1 MLFQRIQPEEAP
13 ATERLPEGMQKVVVK
28 TLQGLEEP
36 LAAELTAL
44 GAHDAHPVKR
54 AVECRADKATI
65 YRINYESRLAL
76 RVLVH
81 IHGFT
86 AYNEKNLYHAIQEV
100 DWDQYMA
107 VTDSLAVD
115 AIVAGKVFT
124 HSHYT
129 ALLTK
134 DAIVDQFR
142 DRFKSRPN
150 VDINNPTLRVSVR
163 INATQCDILLDA
175 SGDSLHK
182 RGYRRDSVEAPLNEV
197 LAAGM
202 VALSGWD
209 GTTSFAAPMCGSG
222 TLAIEAAY
230 VATSQPAQFFRE
242 APFGFEKWKDFDK
255 QLWQTVKSTAD
266 GRRNLNIPI
275 KIAASDINQ
284 RARSATAVNALAA
297 GLASVVE
304 VEKMPFDRVKAPD
317 DGGTLIMNPPYDERL
332 KLSEVED
339 FYKSIGDTF
348 KKNWPGWSAWI
359 ITSNKEALKSVGL
372 RPSRRIPLINGALEC
387 MYQRFDMYAGKKYS
401 TQTAEEEEPTPP
413 NI

>member
-1 MLFQRIQPEEAP
+1 M
-13 ATERLPEGMQKVVVK
+13 VK
-28 TLQGLEEP
+28 TLQGLEDV

-44 GAHDAHPVKR
+44 GAQETKSLKR

-65 YRINYESRLAL
+65 YRICYESRLAL

-81 IHGFT
+81 VHGFT
-86 AYNEKNLYHAIQEV
+86 AYNEKNLYHAVQEV
-100 DWDQYMA
+100 DWTEYMA

-142 DRFKSRPN
+142 DKFQSRPN

-175 SGDSLHK
+175 SGESLHK

-202 VALSGWD
+202 IALSGWD
-209 GTTSFAAPMCGSG
+209 GTTSFSAPMCGSG

-230 VATSQPAQFFRE
+230 IATNQPAQYFRD
-242 APFGFEKWKDFDK
+242 PGFGFVKWKDYDA
-255 QLWQTVKSTAD
+255 QLWKSVKSTAD
-266 GRRNLNIPI
+266 GRRNLKLDI
-275 KIAASDINQ
+275 KITASDINQ
-284 RARSATAVNALAA
+284 RARNSTSVNALAA
-297 GLASVVE
+297 GLSSVIS
-304 VEKMPFDRVKAPD
+304 VEKMPFDKVTPPD
-317 DGGTLIMNPPYDERL
+317 TNGTLIMNPPYDERL
-332 KLSEVED
+332 RLSEVED

-359 ITSNKEALKSVGL
+359 ISSNKEAMKVVGL
-372 RPSRRIPLINGALEC
+372 RPSRRIPLINGTLEC
-387 MYQRFDMYAGKKYS
+387 YYQRYDMYAGKKYS
-401 TQTAEEEEPTPP
+401 TENAENAGNSEPTENTEEEVVS
-413 NI
+413 